1 MAAREDN
8 RNQSRRKTIWEGIT
22 VLTETQAFIKGKVA
36 GLYKQRH
43 PDIRESN
50 EADMINSYP
59 PTVCPYCKSARVKK
73 FGLTRNGVQRYR
85 CMDCGKTF
93 LPTTGTIFDEHRIAI
108 GEWVEYCMN
117 LFRHVSITADSWN
130 NRNAFTTSRY
140 WLQKVFLT
148 LENSQ
153 NDIMLTGSVWLD
165 ETFYSVMR
173 SDLAHDEFGERL
185 RGLSRNQLCIGVA
198 TDKTHSLFL
207 LEGAGKPS
215 QKKTYE
221 TFCNHIRPGSVL
233 IHDGEKSHN
242 KLIEYLNLESE
253 VFDSHFTRG
262 MSDVTNPL
270 APVNRQHALLKHF
283 LRSHSGFNRSD
294 LQGYLDLFSFVTNP
308 PDDHAEKIEN
318 LLKRVFQNPKLL
330 RYRDCF
336 AKKQDVFKHK

>member
-59 PTVCPYCKSARVKK
+59 PTVCPYCKSDRVKK

-153 NDIMLTGSVWLD
+153 NDIRD
-165 ETFYSVMR
+165 
-173 SDLAHDEFGERL
+173 RL
-185 RGLSRNQLCIGVA
+185 
-198 TDKTHSLFL
+198 
-207 LEGAGKPS
+207 
-215 QKKTYE
+215 
-221 TFCNHIRPGSVL
+221 L
-233 IHDGEKSHN
+233 IFA
-242 KLIEYLNLESE
+242 KL
-253 VFDSHFTRG
+253 
-262 MSDVTNPL
+262 
-270 APVNRQHALLKHF
+270 
-283 LRSHSGFNRSD
+283 
-294 LQGYLDLFSFVTNP
+294 
-308 PDDHAEKIEN
+308 
-318 LLKRVFQNPKLL
+318 PKL
-330 RYRDCF
+330 
-336 AKKQDVFKHK
+336 